1 MGHVLRSLYLLSL
14 AAWIGAIIFFSFIAA
29 PTIFQAV
36 PVEVA
41 GKVVSRIFPRYYL
54 LGFGAGILALV
65 SFLGLASM
73 SGEWGALKVF
83 NALLLAG
90 MLGTGLYAGTLVQS
104 QVNEARRQIEQ
115 VADRSQVSPDLKAE
129 FDRGHRLAVIL
140 NAVVL
145 LLGLLVLLL
154 TATQLRF

>member
-1 MGHVLRSLYLLSL
+1 MGHVLRYLYLLSL
-14 AAWIGAIIFFSFIAA
+14 VVWVGAIVFFSFIAA
-29 PTIFQAV
+29 PSIFQAV
-36 PVEVA
+36 PVDAA

-65 SFLGLASM
+65 TFLGLASM
-73 SGEWGALKVF
+73 AGEWGALKVF

-115 VADRSQVSPDLKAE
+115 FPDRTQVRPELKAE
-129 FDRGHRLAVIL
+129 FDRLHRLSVIL

-145 LLGLLVLLL
+145 LLGLVVVFI